1 MAYISQTE
9 KQAIAPAVKA
19 LLKQYGL
26 KGSLSINH
34 HSTLVLTLTA
44 GAIDFFAS
52 ANRKNKEFAE
62 QRGEIVREV
71 KDYMNVNVHW
81 VDSHFDGAA
90 AEFLGKAIQALR
102 GEGWYDNTDLQS
114 DYFDTKH
121 YVDIRIGKWNKPY
134 ILQA

>member
-19 LLKQYGL
+19 LLKSYNL

-44 GAIDFFAS
+44 GAIDFFES
-52 ANRKNKEFAE
+52 ANRMNREFASR
-62 QRGEIVREV
+62 RGEVTREI
-71 KDYMNVNVHW
+71 KDHMNVNVYW
-81 VDSHFDGAA
+81 FDSHFDGVA

-102 GEGWYDNTDLQS
+102 GEGWYDRSEIQS
-114 DYFDTKH
+114 DYFNVKH
-121 YVDIRIGKWNKPY
+121 YTEVRIGKWNKPY
-134 ILQA
+134 QLTA

>member
-1 MAYISQTE
+1 MAYISQAE

-19 LLKQYGL
+19 LLKAYNL
-26 KGSLSINH
+26 KGSLSVSN

-52 ANRKNKEFAE
+52 ANRKNKEYALLRNE
-62 QRGEIVREV
+62 YPREV
-71 KDYMNVNVHW
+71 KGHMNVNVYW
-81 VDSHFDGAA
+81 YDIHFDGVA

-121 YVDIRIGKWNKPY
+121 YVDIRIGKWDKPY